1 VRRADPVKMGFGI
14 RGQFKCTVQIAIYS
28 PFEWSC
34 YSAVRQLLR
43 KKIVDKMACSRAAA
57 EWLKHF

>member
-1 VRRADPVKMGFGI
+1 VKLGFGI
-14 RGQFKCTVQIAIYS
+14 RGQVKCTVQIAIYS

-34 YSAVRQLLR
+34 HSAVKQLPR
-43 KKIVDKMACSRAAA
+43 KKIFDKLACSRAVA